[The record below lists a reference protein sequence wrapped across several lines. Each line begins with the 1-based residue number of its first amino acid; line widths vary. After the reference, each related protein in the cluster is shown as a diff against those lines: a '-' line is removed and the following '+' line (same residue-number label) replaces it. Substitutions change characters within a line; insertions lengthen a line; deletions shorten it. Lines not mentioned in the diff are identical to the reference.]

1 MLSLNKLMEGHI
13 TSGIEDHLI
22 DGLSFKASSGTTSY
36 VLNSRFVRFFA
47 ESGDRFSPDSSRVIR
62 FRLTDQAF
70 LEPSSLRLQCT
81 IRNLTVDG
89 NGQDIALTPIAPP
102 LAMFARARCFMA
114 SQLIEDWVELPS
126 TAVLMDRMKPF
137 SEGLTIRWKDTK

>member
-1 MLSLNKLMEGHI
+1 M
-13 TSGIEDHLI
+13 
-22 DGLSFKASSGTTSY
+22 
-36 VLNSRFVRFFA
+36 
-47 ESGDRFSPDSSRVIR
+47 IR

-89 NGQDIALTPIAPP
+89 AGQDVNLTPIAPP

-137 SEGLTIRWKDTK
+137 FRRVNDSLEGHQITGTPDTDIYSAIPAGKARKVLLQLPFGCVNQENGFHYPW

>member
-1 MLSLNKLMEGHI
+1 MEGHI

-22 DGLSFKASSGTTSY
+22 DGLSFKASSGTSSY
-36 VLNSRFVRFFA
+36 VLNSRFVRFFFA

-81 IRNLTVDG
+81 IRNLTVDDA
-89 NGQDIALTPIAPP
+89 GQDVALTPIAPP

>member
-1 MLSLNKLMEGHI
+1 MEGHI
-13 TSGIEDHLI
+13 TSGEDHLI
-22 DGLSFKASSGTTSY
+22 EGLSFQNKGGTASY

-70 LEPSSLRLQCT
+70 LESSSVRLQCT

-89 NGQDIALTPIAPP
+89 QGQDINLTPIAPP
-102 LAMFARARCFMA
+102 SGPTRLGTPTLPLRQFCCF
-114 SQLIEDWVELPS
+114 PS
-126 TAVLMDRMKPF
+126 
-137 SEGLTIRWKDTK
+137 S

>member
-1 MLSLNKLMEGHI
+1 M
-13 TSGIEDHLI
+13 I
-22 DGLSFKASSGTTSY
+22 DGLSFKASSGTSSY
-36 VLNSRFVRFFA
+36 VLNSKYVRFFA

-70 LEPSSLRLQCT
+70 LEPSSLRLQLT
-81 IRNLTVDG
+81 IQNLTVDG
-89 NGQDIALTPIAPP
+89 NGQDVALTPVAVP
-102 LAMFARARCFMA
+102 LAMFSRARLFMA
-114 SQLIEDWVELPS
+114 SQLIEDWVELGP